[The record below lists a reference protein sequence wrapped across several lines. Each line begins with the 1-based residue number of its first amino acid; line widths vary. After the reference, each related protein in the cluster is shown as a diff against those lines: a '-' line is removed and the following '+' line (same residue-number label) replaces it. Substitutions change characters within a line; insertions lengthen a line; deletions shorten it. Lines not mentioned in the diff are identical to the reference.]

1 MSRTSLNA
9 TQVVTEDD
17 ETANQEGRRAL
28 RKDYR
33 ELKDLVEN
41 DSYALAAI
49 PSEEYNTCH
58 DTINVLFQ
66 QVDNIRE
73 IGMKLTG
80 LIINCYALNLKIEIN
95 YIFRLLF
102 ILLFFILSIGI
113 DVATLSHL
121 ALAVKKQA
129 HRLGDN
135 SSSFNFA
142 TFVHHLKERYSVDS
156 TADGRQNYQPFD
168 WSKLGMDI
176 GNVFILPPK
185 LSTMMG
191 TLDVEI
197 KQKKKG
203 ERTKKSKEDLVAE
216 NLEEIENKKNK
227 SAENGEEDDE
237 AEATNGRSAKLV
249 RTIEK
254 KCSSSSSS
262 SSSSVPTNTPML
274 DLLVDIDDPV
284 QTVENFFDFSFLV
297 KNKQVIVSDDKASN
311 SSKKELQL
319 TMEQHPDK
327 IANEDKKQMVLRI
340 DMKDLLKIQDITQK
354 VKNGVKTELHRD
366 DELYRAANAH
376 EQADL
381 LQKRTSNHVKD
392 SSPSPKKLKLTNK
405 H

>member
-1 MSRTSLNA
+1 MNRTSLS
-9 TQVVTEDD
+9 TTEAVNDGD
-17 ETANQEGRRAL
+17 ETANQEERRAL

-33 ELKDLVEN
+33 ELKDLVEH

-49 PSEEYNTCH
+49 PSEEYTTCH

-73 IGMKLTG
+73 IGMNRIPKLFRF
-80 LIINCYALNLKIEIN
+80 LE
-95 YIFRLLF
+95 FRLLF
-102 ILLFFILSIGI
+102 VVLYLYIILGI

-129 HRLGDN
+129 HKLGDT
-135 SSSFNFA
+135 SSSYNFA
-142 TFVHHLKERYSVDS
+142 TFAHHLRNRYSLDS
-156 TADGRQNYQPFD
+156 AEDSRFISVQNYQPFD
-168 WSKLGMDI
+168 WSKLGIDI
-176 GNVFILPPK
+176 GHLFISPPQ

-216 NLEEIENKKNK
+216 NLEEIENKKNN
-227 SAENGEEDDE
+227 SAENDEE
-237 AEATNGRSAKLV
+237 EATNGRSAKLV

-254 KCSSSSSS
+254 KCSSSS

-297 KNKQVIVSDDKASN
+297 KNKQVIVSDDKVSN
-311 SSKKELQL
+311 SGKKELQL
-319 TMEQHPDK
+319 TMEQNPNT
-327 IANEDKKQMVLRI
+327 ISNEDKKQMVLRI
-340 DMKDLLKIQDITQK
+340 DMKDLLKIQEITQK
-354 VKNGVKTELHRD
+354 GKNSVKTELHRD
-366 DELYRAANAH
+366 DELYQAANAH

-381 LQKRTSNHVKD
+381 LQRRNSNHVKD
-392 SSPSPKKLKLTNK
+392 SSPSLKKPKVTK
-405 H
+405 